1 MHNNQEFELTVEER
15 AALAALPREMDTGD
29 LLEERVIR
37 ALRDKG
43 TLPVARP
50 RAGSTLSIAWKI
62 AAAVTLFAGGV
73 ATGRY
78 AVANGATGGS
88 INAPATRGRDV
99 GVTPRTD
106 TRPVNKQR
114 ETVVAEREMWL

>member
-1 MHNNQEFELTVEER
+1 MHNDQEFELTAEER
-15 AALAALPREMDTGD
+15 TALAALPREMDTGD
-29 LLEERVIR
+29 LLEERVVR
-37 ALRDKG
+37 AMRDRG
-43 TLPVARP
+43 SLQVSRS
-50 RAGSTLSIAWKI
+50 RANNTLSIAWKI

-78 AVANGATGGS
+78 AMANDATGNS

-106 TRPVNKQR
+106 TRPVNQR

>member
-1 MHNNQEFELTVEER
+1 MHNDQEFELTAGER
-15 AALAALPREMDTGD
+15 TALAALPREMDTGD

-37 ALRDKG
+37 ALRERG
-43 TLPVARP
+43 TLQVSRSPANN
-50 RAGSTLSIAWKI
+50 TLSIAWKI

-78 AVANGATGGS
+78 ALANDATASS

-99 GVTPRTD
+99 RVTPRTD
-106 TRPVNKQR
+106 TRPVNQR